1 MLTLVIGNK
10 NLSSWSLRPWL
21 VLKHFE
27 LPFQEVKLPLDT
39 PAFQR
44 EIVKYSPTR
53 RVPLLI
59 DGELKIWDS
68 LAIAEYLN
76 EQVQGRA
83 WPADS
88 AARAL
93 ARAVSAEMH
102 SGFAALRTHWPMKA
116 VGNASVTLPPEGL
129 TDVARVQ
136 QLWHDCRSQYA
147 QRGPW
152 LFGEYSIAD
161 AMYAPVA
168 LRFRHYSAAIAS
180 PLAQAYQQQ
189 LIEDPYMQEWLAEA
203 RVEVDSG
210 YGTQPSR

>member
-21 VLKHFE
+21 VLKHFGV
-27 LPFQEVKLPLDT
+27 PFQEVKLPLDT
-39 PAFQR
+39 PDFQR

-68 LAIAEYLN
+68 LAIAEYLD

-83 WPADS
+83 WPADPGV
-88 AARAL
+88 RAL

-116 VGNASVTLPPEGL
+116 IGKASVTLPAEGL
-129 TDVARVQ
+129 ADVGRVQ

-168 LRFRHYSAAIAS
+168 LRFRHYGATFSS
-180 PLAQAYQQQ
+180 SSAQAYQQQ
-189 LIEDPYMQEWLAEA
+189 LIQDPYMQEWLAEA
-203 RVEVDSG
+203 QVEVDTG
-210 YGTQPSR
+210 YGTSPGR